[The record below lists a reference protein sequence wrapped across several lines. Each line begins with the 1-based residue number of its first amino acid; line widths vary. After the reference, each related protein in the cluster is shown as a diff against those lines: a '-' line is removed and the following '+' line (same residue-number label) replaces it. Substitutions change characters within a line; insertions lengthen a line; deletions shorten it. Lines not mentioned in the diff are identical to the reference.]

1 MPTYIKVREK
11 MKKTDISI
19 FTNEAKVLS
28 VLYYENLTRMEIAK
42 ATGLSYSGVNFLVLK
57 LENLGLVKRVGMKKV
72 KSGPIEDV
80 YGITEKG
87 IEALKKT
94 LSEESLY
101 LDILLDL
108 KEITSVP
115 ITG

>member
-1 MPTYIKVREK
+1 MSIYITIREK
-11 MKKTDISI
+11 MKKARMHI

-42 ATGLSYSGVNFLVLK
+42 ATGLGYSSVNFIVLK
-57 LENLGLVKRVGMKKV
+57 LENLGLIKRVGVKKV

-87 IEALKKT
+87 IDALKKT
-94 LSEESLY
+94 LSIESLY

-108 KEITSVP
+108 KETTSVP